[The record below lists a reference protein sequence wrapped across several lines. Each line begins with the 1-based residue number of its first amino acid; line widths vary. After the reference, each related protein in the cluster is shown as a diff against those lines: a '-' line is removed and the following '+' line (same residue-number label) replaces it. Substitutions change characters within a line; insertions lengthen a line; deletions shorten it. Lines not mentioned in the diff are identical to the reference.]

1 MYLEIRNL
9 KSLLTIIRLKAGSGA
24 ERHYCPLCNQ
34 LVKNYLP
41 LPDFYLDNLRKYGWK
56 YSFEDSEFCNVKNY
70 LCPSCGAS
78 DRDRLYALY
87 LKRYFAKTRRENAI
101 RIVDFAP
108 SPQLT
113 AFIKNLATA
122 LNQNITY
129 RSADL
134 FMQEADDRV
143 DIMDMTIYPDKHFDF
158 FVCSHMLEHVVDDRK
173 ALRELYRILKWGG
186 QGILVVPI
194 VLSIDE
200 IDEDP
205 SVTDVAE
212 RWRRFG
218 QDDHVRLYSKQGFLR
233 RIEEA
238 GFVVHQLGQKFFGKK
253 VFTQNGITPQSVL
266 YIVEKTERCELP

>member
-1 MYLEIRNL
+1 MELRNL
-9 KSLLTIIRLKAGSGA
+9 KSLVTNIRLKVRSGA

-34 LVKNYLP
+34 QVKNYLP

-266 YIVEKTERCELP
+266 YIVEKTEHCELP

>member
-1 MYLEIRNL
+1 MDYMPHISNDMSQKRAGKLP
-9 KSLLTIIRLKAGSGA
+9 SASFTFALL
-24 ERHYCPLCNQ
+24 
-34 LVKNYLP
+34 
-41 LPDFYLDNLRKYGWK
+41 
-56 YSFEDSEFCNVKNY
+56 
-70 LCPSCGAS
+70 
-78 DRDRLYALY
+78 
-87 LKRYFAKTRRENAI
+87 
-101 RIVDFAP
+101 
-108 SPQLT
+108 PQLT
-113 AFIKNLATA
+113 ALIKNLATA

-134 FMQEADDRV
+134 FMQEVDDRV

-200 IDEDP
+200 IDQDP

-233 RIEEA
+233 RIE
-238 GFVVHQLGQKFFGKK
+238 
-253 VFTQNGITPQSVL
+253 
-266 YIVEKTERCELP
+266 